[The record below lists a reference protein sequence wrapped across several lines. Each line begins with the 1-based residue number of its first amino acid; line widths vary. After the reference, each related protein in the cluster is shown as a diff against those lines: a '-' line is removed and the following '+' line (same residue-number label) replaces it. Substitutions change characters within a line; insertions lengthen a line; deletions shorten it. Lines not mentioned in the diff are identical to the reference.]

1 MKEFEMDRITNIDNL
16 TRTTRR
22 RDFDDGLMDFVFAGT
37 FLFIGLLGGF
47 FTSSLGLRW
56 YISGLLTDREIT
68 IIVVITPVALF
79 ILLIAGARR
88 MIARIRRR
96 TLWRNRG
103 FLSPLRWQVSWQTNA
118 IAVAVMIAML
128 VTAFW
133 LMLIG
138 VIGQESVL
146 RTLVSSAGVA
156 TGLVL
161 YGMAKDL
168 GLPRYKWIGVAG
180 GASSALITFIPIAF
194 SNAWLALGIGW
205 MILFSLSGLWAL
217 RKALAALGEPASE

>member
-1 MKEFEMDRITNIDNL
+1 
-16 TRTTRR
+16 
-22 RDFDDGLMDFVFAGT
+22 
-37 FLFIGLLGGF
+37 
-47 FTSSLGLRW
+47 
-56 YISGLLTDREIT
+56 
-68 IIVVITPVALF
+68 
-79 ILLIAGARR
+79 
-88 MIARIRRR
+88 
-96 TLWRNRG
+96 
-103 FLSPLRWQVSWQTNA
+103 
-118 IAVAVMIAML
+118 MIAMH

-138 VIGQESVL
+138 VIGQERVL

-180 GASSALITFIPIAF
+180 GAASALITFIPIAF